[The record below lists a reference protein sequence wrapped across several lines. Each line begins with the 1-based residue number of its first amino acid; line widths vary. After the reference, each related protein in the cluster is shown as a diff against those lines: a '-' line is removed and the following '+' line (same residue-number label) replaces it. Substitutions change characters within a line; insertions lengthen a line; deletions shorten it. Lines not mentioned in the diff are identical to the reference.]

1 MSNQSELSEL
11 IKNLKEI
18 DPRTATDE
26 AITAGERWADDDGA
40 ASTYEETRK
49 SLLAKLTL
57 EYMSGGVSS
66 AGGTSR
72 TMPVNQAELR
82 ALTDIR
88 YESHLDLMVKARKEA
103 HRSRVRY
110 DMQKMRLELLRSV
123 QATLRAEARYIG
135 NT

>member
-1 MSNQSELSEL
+1 MSNQTELSEL
-11 IKNLKEI
+11 VKNLKEI
-18 DPRTATDE
+18 DPRTATQE
-26 AITAGERWADDDGA
+26 AIEAGERWADEDGA
-40 ASTYEETRK
+40 ASSYEESRK
-49 SLLAKLTL
+49 TLLAELTL
-57 EYMSGGVSS
+57 EYLNGGVNS

-72 TMPVNQAELR
+72 TMPVTQAEVR
-82 ALTDIR
+82 ALADIR
-88 YESHLDLMVKARKEA
+88 YKTHIELMVKARKEA